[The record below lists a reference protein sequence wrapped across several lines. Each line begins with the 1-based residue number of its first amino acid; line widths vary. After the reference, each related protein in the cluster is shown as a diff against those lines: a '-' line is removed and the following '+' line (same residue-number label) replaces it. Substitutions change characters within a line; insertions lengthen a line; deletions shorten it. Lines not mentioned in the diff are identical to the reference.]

1 MQILVLNAGSSSLKY
16 AMIETDS
23 SQTLARGL
31 IERIGVPQAAYLRGG
46 QIVKVLAMNHAQALS
61 AIAKFEDFSG
71 VQAVGHRVV
80 HGGLAFTAP
89 TRIDQMVLSVLEDNA
104 KFAPLHNPPNIVGI
118 KAAREI
124 LPNLEH
130 VAVFDTAF
138 HATLP
143 EKAYLYAIPREL
155 GLRRF
160 GFHGTSH
167 GFVTREAAKFLG
179 RPLEDLKLIS
189 LHIGNG
195 ASACAV
201 RYGQSLDTSMGFTP
215 LEGLVMGT
223 RSGDIDAGLV
233 LELVRRNGVDATDTL
248 LNKQSGMLGLAG
260 AADLRDV
267 WKASDAGNVEAQTAL
282 DVFAY
287 RVQKIIGAYTAVLE
301 GVDAI
306 IFTAGVGE
314 NDARMR
320 AKILEKMRWLGVELD
335 EAANQAKEIR
345 ISRLNSKVTALVI
358 ATNEELA
365 IALETQHLLDNP
377 VLFPVP

>member
-16 AMIETDS
+16 AVLETDTG
-23 SQTLARGL
+23 QALAKGQ
-31 IERIGVPQAAYLRGG
+31 IERIGIPQAAYVRGG
-46 QIVKVLAMNHAQALS
+46 QIVKVLAMNHAQALA
-61 AIAKFEDFSG
+61 AIAKFEDFSS
-71 VQAVGHRVV
+71 VQAIGHRVV

-89 TRIDQMVLSVLEDNA
+89 SKINDAVLTVLEENA

-118 KAAREI
+118 KAAREL
-124 LPNLEH
+124 LPSLEH

-138 HATLP
+138 HANLP
-143 EKAYLYAIPREL
+143 EHAHLYAIPKET

-167 GFVTREAAKFLG
+167 GYVTKEAAKFLN
-179 RPLEDLKLIS
+179 RPLEQLKLIS
-189 LHIGNG
+189 LHLGNG

-201 RYGQSLDTSMGFTP
+201 RYGQSIDTTMGFTP

-233 LELVRRNGVDATDTL
+233 LELVRRNGIDATDTL
-248 LNKQSGMLGLAG
+248 LNKQSGMLGLTG

-267 WKASDAGNVEAQTAL
+267 WKKADEGDQNAL
-282 DVFAY
+282 VALELFAY
-287 RVQKIIGAYTAVLE
+287 RIQKTIGAYTAALE

-314 NDARMR
+314 NDMRMR
-320 AKILEKMRWLGVELD
+320 AKILEKLGWLGVQLD
-335 EAANQAKEIR
+335 AAANQAKATR
-345 ISRLNSKVTALVI
+345 ISTPDSSVAALVI
-358 ATNEELA
+358 PTNEELA
-365 IALETQHLLDNP
+365 IALETQKLCQG
-377 VLFPVP
+377 